1 MGTLIQK
8 YRYESIE
15 CENRRGEEG
24 FIRVLLLI
32 YGYNVA
38 DLWSKRSSLPRQI
51 FEPRFF
57 AFTVLFFVLTVCFF
71 IFEA

>member
-1 MGTLIQK
+1 M
-8 YRYESIE
+8 
-15 CENRRGEEG
+15 
-24 FIRVLLLI
+24 RVLLLI

-38 DLWSKRSSLPRQI
+38 DLWPKRSFLPRQI

-57 AFTVLFFVLTVCFF
+57 TLTVLFFTLTVCFF